1 MLIDFF
7 VNVLAGNKDAVTARR
22 RAAFAHAY
30 ARSEALKTGFDWYRA
45 LQADAKRNSRP
56 RKINTPMVYLRGD
69 ADGRAPENYLLGL
82 QKLGA
87 KRVSGVV
94 LPRSVE
100 FAPLEVPQA
109 FVQAVKFFA
118 TACHSD

>member
-45 LQADAKRNSRP
+45 VQADAKRNSRP
-56 RKINTPMVYLRGD
+56 KEINTPMLYLRGD

-94 LPRSVE
+94 LPRSGK
-100 FAPLEVPQA
+100 FAPMEVPQA
-109 FVQAVKFFA
+109 FVQAVRFFA
-118 TACHSD
+118 KACQSE